1 MKSEDV
7 WGSLDDRWTP
17 ALPMSKNKR
26 YVWRSLAVV
35 CMVLV
40 FGACSIT
47 PSMSPWLAGLV
58 ETATETCEEA
68 VELPLES
75 RCSQTA
81 WTACEN
87 ARVWWETAR
96 EGREVFWP
104 SDNGAIFYPKE
115 FLCRSAHMA
124 ELAELAAILADT
136 YGDEFWEIEG
146 DFWPLRF
153 YMTYT
158 PWSDLQI
165 YFSLYSSPT
174 ADSITFN
181 YLSAR
186 WLDHVRDSQGMSDS
200 SVRLLNSLLSRVSEF
215 TNTYDSL
222 PSANNISKKELRE
235 IKEEIASAYWPTN
248 LFLGT
253 FLRFNNFLSRPWEI
267 PGTDSGTAQQ
277 CREALIDARTNQPDW
292 ETNIELCKTCPNTPA
307 ESTCQALSVLA
318 ELEYKWQKLPKIC
331 ANTQPTNT
339 PDDSCRNAALD
350 ICTTNAIND
359 TAGMYLYPRLTDM
372 QNAAND
378 NLGEYLYRRLTD
390 IVEGSC
396 VLATPLAD
404 MLSEAP
410 DSAEKDTASQDWV
423 VR

>member
-58 ETATETCEEA
+58 ENATETCEEA

-75 RCSQTA
+75 RCSQAA
-81 WTACEN
+81 WTACED

-96 EGREVFWP
+96 EGGAFKPGDGRE
-104 SDNGAIFYPKE
+104 GAIFYPKE

-136 YGDEFWEIEG
+136 YGDEFWEIDG
-146 DFWPLRF
+146 DFWPFRF

-158 PWSDLQI
+158 PWEYLET
-165 YFSLYSSPT
+165 YSLWCSSPLGY
-174 ADSITFN
+174 SCRVPPP
-181 YLSAR
+181 YYPRYSLRAR
-186 WLDHVRDSQGMSDS
+186 WLDYVWNSQGMSDS

-222 PSANNISKKELRE
+222 PFSKNISHQELRDIE
-235 IKEEIASAYWPTN
+235 DEIALAYWPGN
-248 LFLGT
+248 LFRGT
-253 FLRFNNFLSRPWEI
+253 SIRSTNSQFRPWEI

-277 CREALIDARTNQPDW
+277 CRDALIDVRTNQPGW

-331 ANTQPTNT
+331 ANTQPTNS
-339 PDDSCRNAALD
+339 PDDSCHNAALD
-350 ICTTNAIND
+350 ICTTSAIND
-359 TAGMYLYPRLTDM
+359 TMGV
-372 QNAAND
+372 
-378 NLGEYLYRRLTD
+378 YLYRRLTD
-390 IVEGSC
+390 IIRGSC
-396 VLATPLAD
+396 VLARPLAD
-404 MLSEAP
+404 MLSEAL
-410 DSAEKDTASQDWV
+410 DSKAD
-423 VR
+423 